1 MMRSYCS
8 HFVLIFIVLTC
19 CCDRKIDCKP
29 FHAVSQREQHP
40 NSEVLNDEEH
50 EENMRENIETT
61 HDHRP
66 HLQHQHQQFQLKE
79 EPESPNS
86 GSFFLRDL
94 MNEEII
100 SLLQQIDRSPDSVLP
115 SLGMKDNSKGRDDG
129 EEEERDEDAV
139 EDETGRTGS
148 RNRVK
153 SRNNRNWATFE
164 QSLWHKV
171 PQVHS
176 SPSSSNT
183 DVASDAAIASS
194 SSLTKR
200 GEGPQLSVVSPLDVL
215 RQQLMYELARRRIKE
230 NRDQIRVNE
239 QFLKNLGKRSADPTE
254 ADLMTQSHGDQQ
266 LNPQSLSDYLY
277 HDYQPFVTENSSR
290 TRSSRERDVK
300 QEPQQQQQDS
310 SSESSSSAVRF
321 ASEKEEEENDVLQQE
336 EQKEGKG
343 GKVVDE
349 AAGGEAVESASGSPV
364 DEEEASSLL
373 LSQLQH

>member
-1 MMRSYCS
+1 
-8 HFVLIFIVLTC
+8 
-19 CCDRKIDCKP
+19 
-29 FHAVSQREQHP
+29 
-40 NSEVLNDEEH
+40 
-50 EENMRENIETT
+50 MRENIETT

-66 HLQHQHQQFQLKE
+66 HLQHQHQQIQLKE
-79 EPESPNS
+79 EPESPNT

-94 MNEEII
+94 MNEEIV

-115 SLGMKDNSKGRDDG
+115 ALGMRDVSKGRDDETG
-129 EEEERDEDAV
+129 EENEEDAV
-139 EDETGRTGS
+139 EDRTEMSGS
-148 RNRVK
+148 GNRVK

-164 QSLWHKV
+164 QSLWHKT

-176 SPSSSNT
+176 SPSSSNSN
-183 DVASDAAIASS
+183 VASDAAIASSSSS

-254 ADLMTQSHGDQQ
+254 EDLMTQSHGDQQ

-277 HDYQPFVTENSSR
+277 YDYQPFVTEDSSR
-290 TRSSRERDVK
+290 TRSSRERDVM
-300 QEPQQQQQDS
+300 QEPQQHS

-321 ASEKEEEENDVLQQE
+321 AREKEEEENDDDVQE
-336 EQKEGKG
+336 EEKEGKE
-343 GKVVDE
+343 GKVADE
-349 AAGGEAVESASGSPV
+349 AAGGEAVASESPV
-364 DEEEASSLL
+364 DEESSLL
-373 LSQLQH
+373 LSQH